1 MINVRPFEGF
11 TYFHWQHTVPM
22 NLTNFEIFFH
32 FCKTHL
38 RVCILSRSTFSGS
51 KWSKKLLP
59 PFMVQYLNLMLLNG
73 FTKILKTQEVQSCK
87 KPPTNSGKTSTIF
100 DIFYF
105 VSQNICQFRWD
116 ANFENIFT
124 CSNPVTIVTQILV
137 KIWLILWYEFFD
149 WSCVFSQVSYVDVK

>member
-1 MINVRPFEGF
+1 MKVF
-11 TYFHWQHTVPM
+11 
-22 NLTNFEIFFH
+22 LTFIGNIQSPRTKRTLKYFFH

-51 KWSKKLLP
+51 EWSKKLLP
-59 PFMVQYLNLMLLNG
+59 LFIAQYLNLMLLNG

-105 VSQNICQFRWD
+105 VSQYICQLRWD
-116 ANFENIFT
+116 AIFENIFT
-124 CSNPVTIVTQILV
+124 YSKPITLVTQIFV
-137 KIWLILWYEFFD
+137 KIWLISWYEFLD
-149 WSCVFSQVSYVDVK
+149 WSCGVSQVSYVDVI